1 MIVHAM
7 SPDAQKAK
15 FSCSVPY
22 MAMTM
27 KLETKEGSADTLTFL
42 INLSL
47 GRCLDDLMELGCRF
61 REFLNTTSVGK
72 LGEVDSEG
80 RSILAFVNGF
90 RRNIAGVSSTI
101 TSQPCEEPQHRFS

>member
-1 MIVHAM
+1 MLSTI
-7 SPDAQKAK
+7 
-15 FSCSVPY
+15 

-72 LGEVDSEG
+72 LGKVDSEG
-80 RSILAFVNGF
+80 RSILAFLMDLGEISRGF
-90 RRNIAGVSSTI
+90 PR
-101 TSQPCEEPQHRFS
+101 P